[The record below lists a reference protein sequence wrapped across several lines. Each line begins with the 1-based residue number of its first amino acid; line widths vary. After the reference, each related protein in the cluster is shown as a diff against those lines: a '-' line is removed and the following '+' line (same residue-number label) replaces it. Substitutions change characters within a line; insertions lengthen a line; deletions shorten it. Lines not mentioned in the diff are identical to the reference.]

1 MVKNCFSGTDVV
13 ILGSKATAAVSGSKG
28 LQNTVDAFSL
38 ANNAYGFMSASQ
50 ELASLNSRMYVSTYP
65 YGYQSSELRNQISYY
80 ENQQAKHLIMGVLDV
95 VSLIWRQCS
104 K

>member
-1 MVKNCFSGTDVV
+1 MKNCISGMDVA
-13 ILGSKATAAVSGSKG
+13 ILGSKATAVVSGSRG

-38 ANNAYGFMSASQ
+38 ANNTYGFMSASQ
-50 ELASLNSRMYVSTYP
+50 ELSSLKSRMYASTYP

-80 ENQQAKHLIMGVLDV
+80 ENQQTKHLIMGVLDV